1 MVEFD
6 RSAFIGKFQ
15 EEAQDL
21 LQRLNEGVITL
32 EGDPDNR
39 ELIDQMMRDAH
50 TIKGSSRMVGLI
62 EISDVAHWLEDIM
75 VKVRDRE
82 MAYTPEMS
90 DYFFEALDAIVY
102 LTDNAGVNKDDVLD
116 LDALKAR
123 LAGLA
128 DGTDSNGAAAVA
140 VAAEAKSP
148 SAGKDKPASA
158 KKTAKSAAKKPA
170 KAAAD
175 ASSKKNAAA
184 DSTLPVEA
192 TTGENE
198 DVDDD
203 MPAPRSDEL
212 ESHLA
217 DDSELEIPTHS
228 ADSAK
233 QDLPGS
239 GRTAK
244 QADAAL
250 KAKVQATIRIRTSQV
265 DGLLNLISE
274 VVISQIKA
282 EQRVHE
288 ARAVQTQMNEANQ
301 AWSRIKSAFSAMAH
315 EDLMDAFGDD
325 LNTVDGLI
333 LDSRRDLGTFLKGY
347 SDDVSR
353 TSVVVTDLQ
362 EQGMRLRM
370 LPANTIFQTFPRA
383 VRDLAKQFK
392 KDIDLVIEGGDT
404 ELDKKVLEEINDPLV
419 HIMRNA
425 VDHGIED
432 PETRRR
438 LGKPAKG
445 TIHMAARQEGDRIVI
460 EISDDGA
467 GIDPEK
473 VRQSAVRKGYI
484 TEGEAG
490 TMSDRE
496 AQYLI
501 FEAGFSTAA
510 IITEISGRGVG
521 MDVVR
526 QFVVEKL
533 KGSLD
538 LDSEV
543 GRGSTFKLTI
553 PLTLAIIRALMLRV
567 GGQGYAL
574 PTGSIEETLR
584 VDPSDIIKVEGR
596 EVIRRQ
602 RRTVP
607 LVRLSD
613 ILGVPS
619 DLTAASKVPI
629 ATIGYSGHRMG
640 FIVDAFIG
648 EQQIVIKPLGNHL
661 KKIDNVAGVTILGAG
676 EVVPIL
682 NVPDLMTSART
693 RSGQRVGLVQRSE
706 KAGQRKVLICE
717 DSFTTRELE
726 RSIFEAAGYEV
737 ETAMDGAIGFAK
749 LKDGLVVDAVV
760 TDVQMPNMTGFELTR
775 AIKADATLAEIPVII
790 VTSLERDEEKAEGID
805 AGADAYITKSV
816 FNQDTLLDTVERLI
830 R

>member
-32 EGDPDNR
+32 EGEPDNR

-62 EISDVAHWLEDIM
+62 EISDVAHWLENIM
-75 VKVRDRE
+75 VRVRDKE

-90 DYFFEALDAIVY
+90 DPFFEALDAIVY
-102 LTDNAGVNKDDVLD
+102 LTDNSGVNVDDVID
-116 LDALKAR
+116 LDGLKDK
-123 LAGLA
+123 LA
-128 DGTDSNGAAAVA
+128 DIAATGQVA
-140 VAAEAKSP
+140 QA
-148 SAGKDKPASA
+148 PASA
-158 KKTAKSAAKKPA
+158 PVDAAATEPAPAEPEKPKKRAKKATETPA
-170 KAAAD
+170 PDAAAPAQKAEPET
-175 ASSKKNAAA
+175 ASAP
-184 DSTLPVEA
+184 T
-192 TTGENE
+192 
-198 DVDDD
+198 
-203 MPAPRSDEL
+203 PAPTEESVIEVYDHDEHAG
-212 ESHLA
+212 S
-217 DDSELEIPTHS
+217 DSEDDHS
-228 ADSAK
+228 K
-233 QDLPGS
+233 
-239 GRTAK
+239 R
-244 QADAAL
+244 AAREGDQL
-250 KAKVQATIRIRTSQV
+250 KSKVQATIRIRTSQV
-265 DGLLNLISE
+265 DNLLNLVSE
-274 VVISQIKA
+274 VVISQIKS
-282 EQRVHE
+282 EQRVTDI
-288 ARAVQTQMNEANQ
+288 RGVQSGVNETWQ
-301 AWSRIKSAFSAMAH
+301 AWLRIKSTLQGIAH
-315 EDLMDAFGDD
+315 EELLDAIGEDI
-325 LNTVDGLI
+325 NAVDGL
-333 LDSRRDLGTFLKGY
+333 LSDSRRGLAEYVKDY
-347 SDDVSR
+347 SEDVSR
-353 TSVVVTDLQ
+353 TSVVINDLQ

-370 LPANTIFQTFPRA
+370 LPANTIFQAFPRA
-383 VRDLAKQFK
+383 VRDLAKQFR
-392 KDIDLVIEGGDT
+392 KDLELVVEGGDT

-432 PETRRR
+432 PETRLA
-438 LGKPAKG
+438 LGKPAQG
-445 TIHMAARQEGDRIVI
+445 TVRLGARQEGDRIII
-460 EISDDGA
+460 EVSDDGA

-473 VRQSAVRKGYI
+473 VRQSAIRKGYM
-484 TEGEAG
+484 TAAEANAL
-490 TMSDRE
+490 SDRE
-496 AQYLI
+496 AQYMI

-526 QFVVEKL
+526 EFVVEKL

-538 LDSEV
+538 LNSV
-543 GRGSTFKLTI
+543 PGQGTTFKLTI
-553 PLTLAIIRALMLRV
+553 PLTLAIIRALMLKV
-567 GGQGYAL
+567 GGQIYAL

-584 VDPSDIIKVEGR
+584 VDPDEILKVEGR

-602 RRTVP
+602 RRTIP

-613 ILGVPS
+613 ILGV
-619 DLTAASKVPI
+619 AAEAAPAKKVPI

-640 FIVDAFIG
+640 FIVDAFVG

-661 KKIDNVAGVTILGAG
+661 RKIDNVAGVTILGAG

-682 NVPDLMTSART
+682 NVPDLMANART
-693 RSGQRVGLVQRSE
+693 RSGQRVGLQQARVERQG
-706 KAGQRKVLICE
+706 ARKVLICE

-737 ETAMDGAIGFAK
+737 ETAMDGAMGLSK
-749 LKDGLVVDAVV
+749 LKDGLAVDAVV

-775 AIKADATLAEIPVII
+775 AIKMDSTLKDIPVII
-790 VTSLERDEEKAEGID
+790 VTSLEREEEKAEGID